1 MADRTA
7 GLENKTTKLQ
17 ISLITGKKEDGSNK
31 TKIVTLN
38 NINPEASDADLLD
51 IAMSYGNLQQYTVE
65 EYTRVDQ
72 GKLVYT
78 D

>member
-51 IAMSYGNLQQYTVE
+51 IAISYGNLQQYTVE

-72 GKLVYT
+72 GELMYT